1 MQLPQKYNSENI
13 FLKNNKCRMCVA
25 LAFSCL
31 LFTACGESEAMRKT
45 EEIQMPTETKS
56 VVGMSDVWGKNLD
69 GWADDVYDYSIEH
82 RIQWGSSVVEN
93 TQYVFYTT
101 NTKLMQMNKKSGD
114 KTVLSR
120 WKEKDAYKVT
130 LYCTEDSLY
139 EIFNDEI
146 YCIDLHDGGRN
157 VICTE
162 EILEREGYPTP
173 PNEIWGI
180 TIHDG
185 MIYLELP
192 GFEIIAY
199 DAENQ
204 RVEGKVAVSAVSCG
218 FLGDFL
224 FYRKHRSSDAIHR
237 VNLHTKE
244 DVVVREGGDIYSK
257 VFVMNGNCYYQ
268 CGDKIYLYE
277 ESGQDVEC
285 IVDVLEYISSSEAII
300 YYRNSSGELCAYDVQ
315 NQKIMKSS
323 IMPDP
328 DGAYWLK
335 SGYVVFDRLF
345 YRLSSEEGN
354 DLLPSLDISEFIHK
368 TVFE

>member
-1 MQLPQKYNSENI
+1 MRSPKKYESENI
-13 FLKNNKCRMCVA
+13 FLKNNKCRLCVV
-25 LAFSCL
+25 LVLFCF
-31 LFTACGESEAMRKT
+31 LFTACGGMEAVRET
-45 EEIQMPTETKS
+45 EEVQMPTETKS
-56 VVGMSDVWGKNLD
+56 VEVRGKKLD

-82 RIQWGSSVVEN
+82 RIQWGSAVVEN
-93 TQYVFYTT
+93 TQCVFYTT
-101 NTKLMQMNKKSGD
+101 KTQLMKMNKKSGE
-114 KTVLSR
+114 KTVLST
-120 WKEKDAYKVT
+120 WKEKDVSAVT

-139 EIFNDEI
+139 EILNNEI

-162 EILEREGYPTP
+162 KILEREGYPAP
-173 PNEIWGI
+173 SNEIWGI
-180 TIHDG
+180 TVHNG
-185 MIYLELP
+185 TIYLELV

-204 RVEGKVAVSAVSCG
+204 KVEGKVAVSAVSCG
-218 FLGDFL
+218 FFGDFL

-244 DVVVREGGDIYSK
+244 DVVVRKGRDTYRE

-277 ESGQDVEC
+277 ESGQDVE
-285 IVDVLEYISSSEAII
+285 IIMNVLEYISSSETAI

-315 NQKIMKSS
+315 NQKIMKSN
-323 IMPDP
+323 IRPDP
-328 DGAYWLK
+328 DGAYYLK

-345 YRLSSEEGN
+345 YHLSSEEVEG
-354 DLLPSLDISEFIHK
+354 LFPSLDISEFIHK
-368 TVFE
+368 TV